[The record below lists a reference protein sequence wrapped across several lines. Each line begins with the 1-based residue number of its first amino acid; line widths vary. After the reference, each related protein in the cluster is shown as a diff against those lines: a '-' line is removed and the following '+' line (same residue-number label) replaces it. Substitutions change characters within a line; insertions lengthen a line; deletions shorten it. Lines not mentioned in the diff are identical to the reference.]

1 MQLKAELETTFEDG
15 SLRAE
20 WKTNVKAY
28 TWDEENQTLH
38 SYCAKVKSMVDRF
51 ETEMADC
58 PAARKAQYYLCFVN
72 GMPDDYIDYL
82 RLSLSPDCNSVEEA
96 RDVCIQ
102 YQLCQ
107 RNRSKKIPEVGASAQ
122 K

>member
-1 MQLKAELETTFEDG
+1 
-15 SLRAE
+15 
-20 WKTNVKAY
+20 
-28 TWDEENQTLH
+28 
-38 SYCAKVKSMVDRF
+38 
-51 ETEMADC
+51 MADC
-58 PAARKAQYYLCFVN
+58 PAARKAQYYLRFVN